1 MASTFHFDKA
11 PPMWWLAAAVPH
23 RSADTGAAVSLDDRL
38 HLGSN
43 SVRLAEVC
51 GFEHR
56 YEKARDVEGLMIAG
70 AGFLGV
76 AMVFLIGV
84 MGFGFNT
91 NFLLAFVFL
100 AFFGCASFVEVLGV
114 KATGLHRI
122 VVWTQSG
129 GEIEFCCSDDDQ
141 AERLVALLDAV
152 LPDD

>member
-11 PPMWWLAAAVPH
+11 PPMWWLAAAGPH
-23 RSADTGAAVSLDDRL
+23 TSAAKGLAVSLDDRL

-43 SVRLAEVC
+43 SVRLGEVS

-56 YEKARDVEGLMIAG
+56 YEKSNDVEGLLIAG

-84 MGFGFNT
+84 MGFGFNS

-114 KATGLHRI
+114 KPIGMHRI
-122 VVWTQSG
+122 LVWTHSG
-129 GEIEFCCSDDDQ
+129 EEIAFCCSDDDQ
-141 AERLVALLDAV
+141 AERLVALLDAA